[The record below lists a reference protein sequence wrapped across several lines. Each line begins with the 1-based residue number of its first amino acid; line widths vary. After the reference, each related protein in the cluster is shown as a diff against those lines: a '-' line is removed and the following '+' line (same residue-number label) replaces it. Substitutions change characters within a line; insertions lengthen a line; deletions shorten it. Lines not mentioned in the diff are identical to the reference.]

1 MSVTWSGTTVEGP
14 VLLYHDE
21 IPRSVGSNGLLCQTS
36 ENTGVAWHLT
46 EGTTVRTTGFTHV
59 GGFYQTISSTRVYL
73 LHSLGFDPS
82 SANHN
87 GLWSCRLNGDA
98 GSAIPVG
105 LYQRGCEY
113 NLFDQIM
120 TSALIE

>member
-1 MSVTWSGTTVEGP
+1 MSVTWSGTTVNGP

-21 IPRSVGSNGLLCQTS
+21 IPQRVGSNGSLLCQSS

-46 EGTTVRTTGFTHV
+46 DGTTVRTATGFTQF

-73 LHSLGFDPS
+73 LRSFGFDPS

-87 GLWSCRLNGDA
+87 GLWTCRQNGDA

-105 LYQRGCEY
+105 LYQRGREY

-120 TSALIE
+120 TSA